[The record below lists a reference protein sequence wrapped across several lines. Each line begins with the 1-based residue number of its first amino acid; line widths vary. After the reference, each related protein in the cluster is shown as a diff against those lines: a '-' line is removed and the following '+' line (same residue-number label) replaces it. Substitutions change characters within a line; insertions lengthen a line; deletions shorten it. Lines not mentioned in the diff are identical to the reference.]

1 MKKERN
7 KVGMESKIQ
16 LILLAIGLSLIM
28 FIVVTHEEV
37 RKGYVSTEDIRTGN
51 SEVAETVDNIDDNAI
66 ERRITEKVEKIISQE
81 VFLDDQK
88 VEIMWV
94 SNFENTTMATF
105 IYDQG
110 ESTYEG
116 ICQISDEDKVI
127 FKAVDKVNYFE
138 PFTLH
143 EVEFKKENIPVCTVI
158 YGVVNNPVI
167 KSININFY
175 DKTMVNILL
184 GDEAGY
190 FYSSEEY
197 SVPIIRV
204 EGLDANLNIFYQW
217 DKIYLNNV

>member
-7 KVGMESKIQ
+7 KLGMESKIQ
-16 LILLAIGLSLIM
+16 LVLLAIGLSLIM
-28 FIVVTHEEV
+28 YIVATHEEV
-37 RKGYVSTEDIRTGN
+37 HKGYVSTEDIRRGN
-51 SEVAETVDNIDDNAI
+51 SEFAETVDNIDDGAI
-66 ERRITEKVEKIISQE
+66 EGRITEKLEKNISQE
-81 VFLDDQK
+81 LSLNDEK

-105 IYDQG
+105 TYKKG
-110 ESTYEG
+110 EDTYEG
-116 ICQISDEDKVI
+116 ICQISDEDKII

-143 EVEFKKENIPVCTVI
+143 EVEFKQNNVPVCNVI

-175 DKTMVNILL
+175 NKTMVNILL
-184 GDEAGY
+184 GEEEGY
-190 FYSSEEY
+190 FYLSEEY
-197 SVPIIRV
+197 STPIIRV

-217 DKIYLNNV
+217 DKTYLNNV

>member
-7 KVGMESKIQ
+7 KLGMESKIQ
-16 LILLAIGLSLIM
+16 LVLLAIGLSLIM
-28 FIVVTHEEV
+28 FIVATHEEV
-37 RKGYVSTEDIRTGN
+37 HKGYVSTEDIRQGD

-66 ERRITEKVEKIISQE
+66 EGRITEKLEKIISQE
-81 VFLDDQK
+81 LSLNDEK

-94 SNFENTTMATF
+94 SKFENTTMATF
-105 IYDQG
+105 TYDQG
-110 ESTYEG
+110 EDTYEG
-116 ICQISDEDKVI
+116 ICQISDEDNVI

-143 EVEFKKENIPVCTVI
+143 EVEFKKNNVPVCTVI

-175 DKTMVNILL
+175 NKTMVNILL
-184 GDEAGY
+184 GEEGGY

-204 EGLDANLNIFYQW
+204 EGLDEKLNIFYQW
-217 DKIYLNNV
+217 DKTYLNNV